1 MTDIQNYKN
10 LGCAIAIQAAKDC
23 VSIDGRTTT
32 PSERAAIIK
41 QLRSPYMDMITS
53 GLAPLLADALKKD
66 YKAVFKRIKN
76 MEKEEGKCDIQQ
88 MHIYAPTLQD

>member
-1 MTDIQNYKN
+1 MVDIQNYKN

-23 VSIDGRTTT
+23 VSIDGKITS
-32 PSERAAIIK
+32 PQKRAAIIK
-41 QLRSPYMDMITS
+41 QLRTPYMDTITN
-53 GLAPLLADALKKD
+53 GLASMLADELEKD

-76 MEKEEGKCDIQQ
+76 MEQEEGKCDIQQ